1 MRDAYETRMKQRLS
15 DLGIQIAS
23 VSARLANGPEDD
35 RLRMDVAAQLAAL
48 EGRRQTIGEMLDTL
62 GDEPDCTR
70 EDLRLQIED
79 HCDALI
85 QDFEERLAS
94 LV

>member
-1 MRDAYETRMKQRLS
+1 MGRDAYENRMKQRLS

-23 VSARLANGPEDD
+23 VSARLADSPDD
-35 RLRMDVAAQLAAL
+35 RLRMDFAAQLATL
-48 EGRRQTIGEMLDTL
+48 EGRRAAIGEMLVTL
-62 GDEPDCTR
+62 GDEPDGTW

-79 HCDALI
+79 HWDALI